1 MVRIIEVR
9 TEQKRV
15 TRGESKEFRVIIVR
29 QVNALRPLLRSQ
41 RMGIVGTIV
50 LRERIDVHFRRIVEL
65 RRLILLTQQL
75 VFERERGVDRI
86 RALAGPS
93 QIGNGNGVTVVDHIT
108 QVIGGQVGVIVQQH
122 PFVFLTGCGRHEII
136 FARVEISSANLIILL
151 TSNGHVRHRLVGFG
165 ENIITVVLIVL
176 RVGQREV
183 RSELDAIR
191 HIVVQSQ
198 TRRETVEALFDD
210 RTYFVVIRSRHA
222 ERGLFTTTGD
232 VHTVVVHLTD
242 LRHLFHPVRVLII
255 VGIISRTVGEIHQLN
270 NAGSRITLF
279 RIEVSLLQHHRIAG
293 TIEHVQ
299 SLRLPRARK
308 TVVETDTR
316 LTTASAACGDFD
328 HTIRTAR
335 TPDGSCGSILQDLDA
350 GDIVGRHLQQSS
362 ELLLVVQ
369 V

>member
-1 MVRIIEVR
+1 M
-9 TEQKRV
+9 
-15 TRGESKEFRVIIVR
+15 
-29 QVNALRPLLRSQ
+29 
-41 RMGIVGTIV
+41 
-50 LRERIDVHFRRIVEL
+50 
-65 RRLILLTQQL
+65 
-75 VFERERGVDRI
+75 
-86 RALAGPS
+86 
-93 QIGNGNGVTVVDHIT
+93 
-108 QVIGGQVGVIVQQH
+108 
-122 PFVFLTGCGRHEII
+122 
-136 FARVEISSANLIILL
+136 IILL

-183 RSELDAIR
+183 RSELDAVG

-198 TRRETVEALFDD
+198 TRREAVEALFDD

-279 RIEVSLLQHHRIAG
+279 RIEVGLLQHHRIAG

-299 SLRLPRARK
+299 SLRLPRARE

-362 ELLLVVQ
+362 ELLLVAQVGEVDRSQILPLERIAVHHNQRFLRTVDRVHTAQAHRSTGTQVTGIGHNVQ
-369 V
+369 TGNFTLQGFTGSREGKTFFAVHVQRLRCSRNLAFGDHHTV